1 MNSEKL
7 DILVFAAHPDDAEL
21 SCSGTIIKYLKAGKK
36 VGIVDLTAGEMGTRG
51 TAATRKI
58 EAENANQI
66 MGISVRENLNLP
78 DCFFENNK
86 ENQLKIIQM
95 IRKYQPQIVLAN
107 AITDRH
113 PDHGR
118 AAQLVED
125 ASFQSGLLKIETLEN
140 GKSQA
145 PHRPQAVYHY
155 IQDTYIQPDFIID
168 ITAEIDLKK
177 AAILAYQTQ
186 FFDPNSTE
194 PQTYISSPDF
204 IETVLARNR
213 EFGKIVGGVFGE
225 GFTSK
230 KIIGVKDI
238 FSLC

>member
-1 MNSEKL
+1 MNENKL

-21 SCSGTIIKYLKAGKK
+21 SCSGTIIKYLRAGKK
-36 VGIVDLTAGEMGTRG
+36 VGIIDLTAGEMGTRG
-51 TAATRKI
+51 TAATRKA
-58 EAENANQI
+58 EAEKANAI
-66 MGISVRENLNLP
+66 MGLKVRENLAMP
-78 DCFFENNK
+78 DCFFQNNQ

-95 IRKYQPQIVLAN
+95 IRKYQPQIVFAN

-113 PDHGR
+113 PDHAR

-125 ASFQSGLLKIETLEN
+125 AAFQSGLLKIETFDS
-140 GKSQA
+140 GQKQA
-145 PHRPQAVYHY
+145 AHRPQAVYHY
-155 IQDTYIQPDFIID
+155 IQDTYIKPDFIVD
-168 ITAEIDLKK
+168 ITAEMESKK
-177 AAILAYQTQ
+177 AAIMAFQTQ
-186 FFDPNSTE
+186 FFDPNNSE

-204 IETVLARNR
+204 IETVIARNR

-238 FSLC
+238 FNLS

>member
-1 MNSEKL
+1 MNTNKL

-21 SCSGTIIKYLKAGKK
+21 SCSGTIIKYLKAGKR

-66 MGISVRENLNLP
+66 MGISVRENLNMP

-125 ASFQSGLLKIETLEN
+125 AAFQSGLLKIETSDN

-145 PHRPQAVYHY
+145 PHRPQAIYHY

>member
-21 SCSGTIIKYLKAGKK
+21 SCSGTIIKYLKAGKM

>member
-21 SCSGTIIKYLKAGKK
+21 SCSGTIIKYLKAGKR

-66 MGISVRENLNLP
+66 MGISVRENLNMP

-125 ASFQSGLLKIETLEN
+125 AAFQSGLLKIETLEN

-155 IQDTYIQPDFIID
+155 IQDAYIQPDFIID

-204 IETVLARNR
+204 IETVIARNR
-213 EFGKIVGGVFGE
+213 EFGKIVGCVFGE

>member
-1 MNSEKL
+1 MYTDKL

-58 EAENANQI
+58 EAQNANQI
-66 MGISVRENLNLP
+66 MGISIRENLNMP

-125 ASFQSGLLKIETLEN
+125 AAFQSGLLKIETSNN
-140 GKSQA
+140 GTSQA

-155 IQDTYIQPDFIID
+155 IQDTYIQPDFIVD

>member
-66 MGISVRENLNLP
+66 MGISVRENLNMP

-140 GKSQA
+140 SKSQA

>member
-66 MGISVRENLNLP
+66 MGISVRENLNMP

-86 ENQLKIIQM
+86 ESQLKIIQM

-140 GKSQA
+140 SKSQA

>member
-1 MNSEKL
+1 MNLDKL

>member
-1 MNSEKL
+1 MNTNKL

-21 SCSGTIIKYLKAGKK
+21 SCSGTIIKYLKAGKR

-51 TAATRKI
+51 TSATRKI

-66 MGISVRENLNLP
+66 MGISVRENLNMP

-86 ENQLKIIQM
+86 ENQLKIIQK

-125 ASFQSGLLKIETLEN
+125 ASFQSGLLKIETSDN
-140 GKSQA
+140 GKSQV

-213 EFGKIVGGVFGE
+213 EFGKIVGGIFGE

>member
-168 ITAEIDLKK
+168 ITEEIDLKK

>member
-1 MNSEKL
+1 MNTEKL

-51 TAATRKI
+51 TAETRKI
-58 EAENANQI
+58 EAQIANQI
-66 MGISVRENLNLP
+66 MKISVRENLNMP

-86 ENQLKIIQM
+86 ENQLKIIHM

-125 ASFQSGLLKIETLEN
+125 AAFQSGLLKIDTLEN
-140 GKSQA
+140 GISQA

>member
-1 MNSEKL
+1 MNTNKL

-21 SCSGTIIKYLKAGKK
+21 SCSGTIIKYLKAGKR

-66 MGISVRENLNLP
+66 MGISVRENLNMP

-107 AITDRH
+107 AINDRH

-125 ASFQSGLLKIETLEN
+125 AAFQSGLLKIETSDN

-145 PHRPQAVYHY
+145 PHRPQAIYHY

-168 ITAEIDLKK
+168 ITEEIDLKK

>member
-1 MNSEKL
+1 MITEKL

-21 SCSGTIIKYLKAGKK
+21 SCSGTIIKYLKAGKR

-58 EAENANQI
+58 EAENANLI
-66 MGISVRENLNLP
+66 MGISVRENLNMP

-86 ENQLKIIQM
+86 ENQLKIIQK

-125 ASFQSGLLKIETLEN
+125 AAFQSGLLKIETLEN

-145 PHRPQAVYHY
+145 PHRPKAVYHY

>member
-1 MNSEKL
+1 MNTEKL

-21 SCSGTIIKYLKAGKK
+21 SCSGTIIKYLKAGKR

-58 EAENANQI
+58 EAQNANQI
-66 MGISVRENLNLP
+66 MGVSIRENLNMP

-125 ASFQSGLLKIETLEN
+125 AAFQSGLLKIETLEN

-186 FFDPNSTE
+186 FFDQNSTE

>member
-66 MGISVRENLNLP
+66 MGISIRENLNMP

>member
-1 MNSEKL
+1 MNTNKL

-21 SCSGTIIKYLKAGKK
+21 SCSGTIIKYLKAGKR

-66 MGISVRENLNLP
+66 MGISVRENLNMP

-107 AITDRH
+107 AINDRH

-125 ASFQSGLLKIETLEN
+125 AAFQSGLLKIETSDN

-145 PHRPQAVYHY
+145 PHRPQAIYHY

-168 ITAEIDLKK
+168 ITEEIDLKK

-213 EFGKIVGGVFGE
+213 EFGKIVGGIFGE

>member
-1 MNSEKL
+1 MNTNKL

-21 SCSGTIIKYLKAGKK
+21 SCSGTIIKYLKAGKR

-66 MGISVRENLNLP
+66 MGISVRENLNMP

-125 ASFQSGLLKIETLEN
+125 AAFQSGLLKIETSDN

-145 PHRPQAVYHY
+145 PHRPQAIYHY

-168 ITAEIDLKK
+168 ITEEIDLKK

>member
-1 MNSEKL
+1 MNTNKL

-21 SCSGTIIKYLKAGKK
+21 SCSGTIIKYLKAGKR

-66 MGISVRENLNLP
+66 MGISVRENLNMP

-125 ASFQSGLLKIETLEN
+125 AAFQSGLLKIETSDN

-145 PHRPQAVYHY
+145 PHRPQAIYHY

-168 ITAEIDLKK
+168 ITEEIDLKK

-213 EFGKIVGGVFGE
+213 EFGKIVGGIFGE

>member
-1 MNSEKL
+1 MITEKL

-21 SCSGTIIKYLKAGKK
+21 SCSGTIIKYLKAGKR

-58 EAENANQI
+58 EAENANLI
-66 MGISVRENLNLP
+66 MGISVRENLNMP

-86 ENQLKIIQM
+86 ENQLKIIQK

-125 ASFQSGLLKIETLEN
+125 AAFQSGLLKIETSDN

-145 PHRPQAVYHY
+145 PHRPQAIYHY

-168 ITAEIDLKK
+168 ITEEIDLKK

>member
-58 EAENANQI
+58 EAENASQI
-66 MGISVRENLNLP
+66 MGISVRENLNMP

-140 GKSQA
+140 DKSQA

>member
-86 ENQLKIIQM
+86 DNQLKIIQM

-118 AAQLVED
+118 AAQLVEH